1 MMDKIFSR
9 NYDPVPNGDGDGDSD
24 ATITN
29 RPPRRGF
36 QQFLKRNLA
45 AITITGLLMILLLV
59 VIAVITA
66 ITVEPFRKVVVVKG
80 PPSDSLAYPESL
92 EGQRQCLPPAP
103 RVRYSCGNST
113 KEAEAL
119 GCAYDPL
126 AGCWLHKE
134 CPHDFTHEFAHFNN
148 GKPFVYF
155 YDEAATKQMKDYT
168 ELGNNPDFYWTAV
181 REHLVHCLYLLRR
194 GHDVHMRG
202 ARLDNM
208 LGDLEH
214 VDHCTNMLANW
225 LRRPDP
231 ALEEIGTQGQTHCFM
246 SCA

>member
-1 MMDKIFSR
+1 MDKVFSR
-9 NYDPVPNGDGDGDSD
+9 DYDPVPKSDADGDSD
-24 ATITN
+24 ATITS
-29 RPPRRGF
+29 RPRRGF

-45 AITITGLLMILLLV
+45 AITITGLLTVLLLLM
-59 VIAVITA
+59 IGVITA
-66 ITVEPFRKVVVVKG
+66 IAVQPFRKVLVVKG
-80 PPSDSLAYPESL
+80 SSSESLAYPESL

-103 RVRYSCGNST
+103 R
-113 KEAEAL
+113 EAEAL

-155 YDEAATKQMKDYT
+155 YDEAATQQMKDYT

-202 ARLDNM
+202 GRLDNM

>member
-1 MMDKIFSR
+1 MMDKVFSR
-9 NYDPVPNGDGDGDSD
+9 DYDPVPKGDADGDSD

-29 RPPRRGF
+29 RQSRRGF

-45 AITITGLLMILLLV
+45 AITITGLLMILLLLV
-59 VIAVITA
+59 MAIITA
-66 ITVEPFRKVVVVKG
+66 ITVKPFRKVLVVKG
-80 PPSDSLAYPESL
+80 PSSDSLAYPESL
-92 EGQRQCLPPAP
+92 DGQRQCLPPIP

-113 KEAEAL
+113 REAEAL

-155 YDEAATKQMKDYT
+155 YDEAATQQMKDYT

-181 REHLVHCLYLLRR
+181 REHLVHCLYLIRR

-202 ARLDNM
+202 DRLDNM